1 MATHFGPVN
10 SDVELPAALAHAFVA
25 FAGGSSM
32 DGRSFVKCLR
42 DAGLLDAD
50 FTTTNADLV
59 FTKSR
64 VLRGKQLERYEQEP
78 RGICTIRGQGGAGKN
93 SVKRTAS
100 RFMKER
106 KLDVIAF
113 RNALRMVAQQKGLG
127 LEAVEEL
134 VAEVQ
139 GPVYCSQRSGSPLR
153 MTRQDSRGLGPE
165 RFYYDKSTYTGVHK
179 NGGPTLWGSGTE
191 RTGGYADLSE
201 LVDRDHVQDDM
212 LQRRRK
218 SKEPPACVAAAL
230 PSHGCSHAVR
240 SEGTVRPKPP
250 AIAELDECPSDLPWM
265 SRLQNSSDAQPAAE
279 AGGFGLLDSLADRES
294 MEASGMSSRAPSKVP
309 GPADV
314 VDLEYDADASE
325 YIEVSCIIREAK
337 PEETP
342 QLPQPVCPPAALV
355 RPAAPT
361 GIVPP
366 VPPLALPR
374 SVLSQPDAAFFA
386 QLDAQAFQPSSQR
399 GVPAW
404 SFQPPARVIRSSS
417 ISAPVA
423 DSSGPGVATAAKTVT
438 PALHLSATAPVLLG
452 GAQPP
457 PVVAQR
463 ARLPVLLG
471 SFQQRRARGDANAWT
486 GAYKQAE
493 TVFKPVVRQ
502 SSVQLQRSGS
512 SFGQSWGVD
521 THGVF

>member
-1 MATHFGPVN
+1 MATNFGPVN

-50 FTTTNADLV
+50 FTTTHADLV

-78 RGICTIRGQGGAGKN
+78 RGICTTRGQGGAGKN
-93 SVKRTAS
+93 SVKRAAS
-100 RFMKER
+100 SFMKER

-113 RNALRMVAQQKGLG
+113 RNALRMVAQQKRLG
-127 LEAVEEL
+127 VEAVEEL

-139 GPVYCSQRSGSPLR
+139 GPVYCSQRSGSPMR
-153 MTRQDSRGLGPE
+153 VTRQDSRGLGPE

-191 RTGGYADLSE
+191 GKGGYADLSE

-218 SKEPPACVAAAL
+218 SKEPPA
-230 PSHGCSHAVR
+230 VR
-240 SEGTVRPKPP
+240 SEGTVRPKQP

-279 AGGFGLLDSLADRES
+279 AGGFGLLGSLADRAS
-294 MEASGMSSRAPSKVP
+294 MEASGKSSWAPSKVP
-309 GPADV
+309 APADV
-314 VDLEYDADASE
+314 VDVVEHDADASE

-386 QLDAQAFQPSSQR
+386 QLDAQALQPSSQR

-404 SFQPPARVIRSSS
+404 SFQPPARVIRSAS

-423 DSSGPGVATAAKTVT
+423 DSSGPRVATAAKTVT
-438 PALHLSATAPVLLG
+438 PALHVSATAPVLSG

-471 SFQQRRARGDANAWT
+471 SFQQRRARGDADAWT

-502 SSVQLQRSGS
+502 SSVQLQHAPALA
-512 SFGQSWGVD
+512 SFSRGE
-521 THGVF
+521 